1 MGKGK
6 AGTAATVAAFSREYE
21 GPDGLGEFE
30 QSAAYAA
37 LLKGIVGFELR
48 VESCVGKFKLSQN
61 RTEADREQ
69 VARMLAADPRSEAQE
84 TAAMMQA
91 LQARAG

>member
-1 MGKGK
+1 
-6 AGTAATVAAFSREYE
+6 
-21 GPDGLGEFE
+21 
-30 QSAAYAA
+30 
-37 LLKGIVGFELR
+37 
-48 VESCVGKFKLSQN
+48 VGKFKLSQN

-69 VARMLAADPRSEAQE
+69 VARMLAADPRSEVQE